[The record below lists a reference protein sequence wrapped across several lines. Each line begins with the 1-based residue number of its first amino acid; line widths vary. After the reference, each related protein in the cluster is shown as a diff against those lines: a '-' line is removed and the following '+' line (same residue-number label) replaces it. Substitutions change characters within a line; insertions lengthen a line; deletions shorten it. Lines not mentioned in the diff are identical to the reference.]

1 MVSNCNS
8 IDFSLKLLL
17 VNSTKI
23 TFYWFRSSVK
33 LILHMKL
40 TIFLHQ
46 VLVTWNYIFYATS
59 TCKCIK
65 KKSGQWIWEECTLRS
80 LNLMLL
86 ENGKRFS
93 LGLELKVAAIS
104 SKTLT
109 SREVHP
115 RVNFPISGISL
126 YF

>member
-1 MVSNCNS
+1 MELYILCNF
-8 IDFSLKLLL
+8 DLQM
-17 VNSTKI
+17 
-23 TFYWFRSSVK
+23 Y
-33 LILHMKL
+33 
-40 TIFLHQ
+40 
-46 VLVTWNYIFYATS
+46 
-59 TCKCIK
+59 K
-65 KKSGQWIWEECTLRS
+65 KKVWTVDMGRMYFKKL